1 MLLVQEDPVVLGLP
15 VVAVPAVDQVV
26 LVAVVGLE
34 LVREGLEV
42 AAVPEELVAEVAVV
56 GSLPLLPLA

>member
-1 MLLVQEDPVVLGLP
+1 MVLGLP
-15 VVAVPAVDQVV
+15 VVADPAAGQVV
-26 LVAVVGLE
+26 PVAAVGLE

-42 AAVPEELVAEVAVV
+42 AVPEGLVAEVAVV